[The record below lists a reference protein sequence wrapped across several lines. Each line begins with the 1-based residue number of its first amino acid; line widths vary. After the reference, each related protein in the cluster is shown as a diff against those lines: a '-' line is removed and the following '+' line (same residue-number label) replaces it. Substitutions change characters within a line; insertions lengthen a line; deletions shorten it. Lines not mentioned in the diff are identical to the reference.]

1 MERTDI
7 VSEIICAKYHYM
19 PDALLLYYAERAC
32 TKVEEEVIQQ
42 ELCMRDF
49 FPPCQCLCT
58 GILYIKTSIHF

>member
-19 PDALLLYYAERAC
+19 PDTLLLYYAGRAC

-42 ELCMRDF
+42 ELRMRGLSSVH
-49 FPPCQCLCT
+49 QA
-58 GILYIKTSIHF
+58 